1 MSNLGR
7 RELRKMDTNSIV
19 RVPNKPNALPM
30 LSSSRTSGV
39 QDERRSM
46 ATVGAKS
53 EMSKMEALKAYRKAK
68 GL

>member
-1 MSNLGR
+1 MSNPGR

-30 LSSSRTSGV
+30 LSSSRTLGV

-53 EMSKMEALKAYRKAK
+53 ETSKMEALKAYRKAK